1 MRTSMRHSALATF
14 STGATTTGRQRA
26 PPQRAKIRT
35 SIAMPPRIPVRPSWA
50 SSAPASCRSARP
62 FSSTPTALA
71 LGPQSPN
78 YIEVPKPAQPTFP
91 IDPDVKGHLPI
102 PRDITKTRTQHPDVE
117 SFLAHTTKDAEKR
130 KVPGPF
136 SRDADV
142 RLYKQRLADAR
153 KEALREGFQELHARK
168 VTSEAQHLDRIQKSG
183 ELRRRLATA
192 PRREVDVLTETSVA
206 KGVRD
211 FLAGDLPAPE
221 KNIQARRRAYEKR
234 MAAQEAVRQSRLHD
248 LYTNART
255 FIVSEEQLDQA
266 IEETFG
272 TEENP
277 VGWDMKGLEGR
288 RLSPTQGGVSGYEG
302 LSPWSGPMPEG
313 VSDKMERLRGGEGVG
328 LAKERI
334 RKLAEE
340 LTGGKM

>member
-1 MRTSMRHSALATF
+1 
-14 STGATTTGRQRA
+14 
-26 PPQRAKIRT
+26 
-35 SIAMPPRIPVRPSWA
+35 MPPRIPVRAPWA
-50 SSAPASCRSARP
+50 SSAPASCRNASRP
-62 FSSTPTALA
+62 FSSTPPALA

-78 YIEVPKPAQPTFP
+78 YIEVPKPAQPTFA
-91 IDPDVKGHLPI
+91 IAPDVKGHLPI
-102 PRDITKTRTQHPDVE
+102 PRDITKTRSKHENLE
-117 SFLAHTTKDAEKR
+117 SFLSETTKEATAR
-130 KVPGPF
+130 KAPGPF
-136 SRDADV
+136 SRDADF

-153 KEALREGFQELHARK
+153 KAALKEGAKELHARK

-183 ELRRRLATA
+183 ELRRKLATA
-192 PRREVDVLTETSVA
+192 PRREVDVLTETSVS

-211 FLAGDLPAPE
+211 FLAGTLPAPE
-221 KNIQARRRAYEKR
+221 KNIEARRRAYKKR

-266 IEETFG
+266 IDEAFG

-277 VGWDMKGLEGR
+277 VGWNMKGQEGR
-288 RLSPTQGGVSGYEG
+288 RLSKDTSGVSGYEG
-302 LSPWSGPMPEG
+302 LSPWTGPMPEG
-313 VSDKMERLRGGEGVG
+313 VGDKMEKLRGGEGVG

-334 RKLAEE
+334 KKLAEE

>member
-1 MRTSMRHSALATF
+1 
-14 STGATTTGRQRA
+14 
-26 PPQRAKIRT
+26 
-35 SIAMPPRIPVRPSWA
+35 MPPRIPVRAPWA
-50 SSAPASCRSARP
+50 SSAPASCRNASRP
-62 FSSTPTALA
+62 FSSTPPALA

-91 IDPDVKGHLPI
+91 IAPDVKGHLPI
-102 PRDITKTRTQHPDVE
+102 PRDITKTRSKHENLE
-117 SFLAHTTKDAEKR
+117 SFLSETTKEATAR
-130 KVPGPF
+130 KAPGPF
-136 SRDADV
+136 SRDVDF

-153 KEALREGFQELHARK
+153 KAALKEGVKELHARK

-183 ELRRRLATA
+183 ELRRKLATA
-192 PRREVDVLTETSVA
+192 PRREVDVLTETSVS

-211 FLAGDLPAPE
+211 FLAGTLPAPE
-221 KNIQARRRAYEKR
+221 KNIEARRRAYKKR

-266 IEETFG
+266 IDEAFG

-277 VGWDMKGLEGR
+277 VGWNMKGQEGR
-288 RLSPTQGGVSGYEG
+288 RLSKDTSGVSGYEG
-302 LSPWSGPMPEG
+302 LSPWTGPMPEG
-313 VSDKMERLRGGEGVG
+313 VGDKMEKLRGGEGVG

-334 RKLAEE
+334 KKLAEE

>member
-1 MRTSMRHSALATF
+1 
-14 STGATTTGRQRA
+14 
-26 PPQRAKIRT
+26 
-35 SIAMPPRIPVRPSWA
+35 MPPRIPVRASWASWA
-50 SSAPASCRSARP
+50 SSAPASCLHARP
-62 FSSTPTALA
+62 FSSTPAAFA

-91 IDPDVKGHLPI
+91 IDPNVKGHLPI
-102 PRDITKTRTQHPDVE
+102 PRDITKTRSQHANVE
-117 SFLAHTTKDAEKR
+117 DFLQHTTKDAENR
-130 KVPGPF
+130 TVPGPF

-153 KEALREGFQELHARK
+153 KEALREGVKELHARK
-168 VTSEAQHLDRIQKSG
+168 VTSEAQHLDRIQQSG
-183 ELRRRLATA
+183 ELRRKLAMA
-192 PRREVDVLTETSVA
+192 PRREVDILTETSVA

-211 FLAGDLPAPE
+211 FLADRLPAPE
-221 KNIQARRRAYEKR
+221 KNIAARRRAYDKR

-266 IEETFG
+266 IEEAFG
-272 TEENP
+272 TDDNP
-277 VGWDMKGLEGR
+277 VGWDMRGQEGR
-288 RLSPTQGGVSGYEG
+288 RLDKDSSGVSGYEG
-302 LSPWSGPMPEG
+302 LSPWTGPMPEG
-313 VSDKMERLRGGEGVG
+313 VGDKMERLRGGEGVG

-334 RKLAEE
+334 KKLAEE